1 MTLLAVGGPLPVGR
15 TASALVRI
23 RENPRVSIRAV
34 LVAALITGFLLG
46 AADVQGHG
54 TTPPHTAPP
63 SGTEHRAAGF
73 AVMP

>member
-1 MTLLAVGGPLPVGR
+1 M
-15 TASALVRI
+15 
-23 RENPRVSIRAV
+23 SIRAV

-54 TTPPHTAPP
+54 AAPARTALPY